1 VLAST
6 GSSIELAALGVNVRC
21 ECARVGH
28 RVRQQVREMKK
39 EKTPETKRSFF
50 LFIGSTDPVAKERL
64 FLERFTC
71 FQQGKSRESAT
82 LTTQPPCAVEPVT
95 KSKHHF
101 A

>member
-1 VLAST
+1 VPESTITRNQPASE
-6 GSSIELAALGVNVRC
+6 I
-21 ECARVGH
+21 
-28 RVRQQVREMKK
+28 KK
-39 EKTPETKRSFF
+39 EKPSETTPRVF

-71 FQQGKSRESAT
+71 FQQGESRKSAT
-82 LTTQPPCAVEPVT
+82 LTTQPPFPVEPAR

>member
-1 VLAST
+1 VPESTITRNQPASE
-6 GSSIELAALGVNVRC
+6 I
-21 ECARVGH
+21 
-28 RVRQQVREMKK
+28 KK
-39 EKTPETKRSFF
+39 EKPSETTPRVF